1 MSLTMR
7 EILELDPLSRGRLVA
22 GAKGLD
28 NEVRW
33 VTIVEVLE
41 DVGRLEPGEL
51 LVTTA
56 YQLSE
61 EPWRQR
67 EYVEGLAAR
76 GLAGLA
82 VITGFYVDGVPA
94 PMREAADEVHLPL
107 IDLPP
112 TLNFSDITHA
122 VLERLVNR
130 QYELLHASEQ
140 IHSELTRLALEDAEL
155 AELVELMRRWT
166 TGEVVLW
173 SASGRPL
180 EGRPGDATQEV
191 LVGLIES
198 SPGGNPAEGSPLPTL
213 RFLLDDGEC
222 LVVPVRAGP
231 NLHGYISLTQSGAG
245 VRELEAVALGH
256 AATVA
261 ALLLSRKEAVNAE
274 TTRLRGEFMDAVLQ
288 AGERDRS
295 GVMARAVD
303 FGCHLDRPHAALI
316 LGGGRDSASPSAP
329 PSEGLPP
336 GQSWNGDRARVASLV
351 SDVLCSRVEG
361 FLLRPRR
368 EQLVVLAEVTS
379 AEEAEAVGEAL
390 VCLTDSLEEPLRVG
404 VGMVAYD
411 LLDFERSVREA
422 EVAYRL
428 GPLVGLEQGVV
439 PYESLGLFR
448 TAVELEQKGVS
459 LGDLCRTALGGLFAD
474 DQRIRRLRETVD
486 AFFRNHGNLQATAD
500 SLYVHRHTLRYRL
513 KRVESITGR
522 DLKDPMDR
530 LSLHFGLV
538 LFRYLE
544 ATDNLN

>member
-1 MSLTMR
+1 MPLTMR
-7 EILELDPLSRGRLVA
+7 EILELDPLGRGRLVA

-61 EPWRQR
+61 EPSRQR
-67 EYVEGLAAR
+67 EYVEGLAER

-82 VITGFYVDGVPA
+82 VITGFYVDEIPA
-94 PMREAADEVHLPL
+94 GMREAADEARLPL

-112 TLNFSDITHA
+112 TINFSDITHA

-140 IHSELTRLALEDAEL
+140 VHSELTRLALEDAEL
-155 AELVELMRRWT
+155 AELVEVMGRWT

-173 SASGRPL
+173 NASGQPV
-180 EGRPGDATQEV
+180 EGSPGDAVQEV
-191 LVGLIES
+191 LAGLIET
-198 SPGGNPAEGSPLPTL
+198 SPAGHPSEGVPLPTL

-231 NLHGYISLTQSGAG
+231 NLYGYVTLTHRGG
-245 VRELEAVALGH
+245 RIRELEAVALGH

-274 TTRLRGEFMDAVLQ
+274 TARLQGEFMDAVLQ

-295 GVMARAVD
+295 GVIARAAD
-303 FGCHLDRPHAALI
+303 FGCRLDRPHAALI
-316 LGGGRDSASPSAP
+316 LGGGCGSESPSQGE
-329 PSEGLPP
+329 SP
-336 GQSWNGDRARVASLV
+336 GQRWNGGRARITSLA

-361 FLLRPRR
+361 FLLRPRKD
-368 EQLVVLAEVTS
+368 QLVILAEVTS

-390 VCLTDSLEEPLRVG
+390 LSLADSLGEPLRVG
-404 VGMVAYD
+404 VGTVAHD
-411 LLDFERSVREA
+411 LADFEQSVREA

-428 GPLVGLEQGVV
+428 GPLAGFEQGVV
-439 PYESLGLFR
+439 PYERLGLFR

-459 LGDLCRTALGGLFAD
+459 LDELCRTSLGGLVAD

-530 LSLHFGLV
+530 LSLHFGTV

-544 ATDNLN
+544 ATNDRI

>member
-1 MSLTMR
+1 VSLTMR

-56 YQLSE
+56 YQLNE
-61 EPWRQR
+61 EPLRQR
-67 EYVEGLAAR
+67 KYVEGLAAR

-82 VITGFYVDGVPA
+82 VITGFYLDEIPA
-94 PMREAADEVHLPL
+94 AMREAADEVRLPL

-130 QYELLHASEQ
+130 QYELLHASEEV
-140 IHSELTRLALEDAEL
+140 HSELTRLALEDAEL
-155 AELVELMRRWT
+155 AELVELMGRWT

-173 SASGRPL
+173 NASGLPV
-180 EGRPGDATQEV
+180 EGRPSDATQEV
-191 LVGLIES
+191 LAGLIET
-198 SPGGNPAEGSPLPTL
+198 SPAGNPSEGVPLPTL
-213 RFLLDDGEC
+213 RFVLDDGEC

-231 NLHGYISLTQSGAG
+231 NLHGYISLAQSRGR
-245 VRELEAVALGH
+245 VRELEAVALRH

-261 ALLLSRKEAVNAE
+261 ALLLSRREAVNAE

-295 GVMARAVD
+295 GVVARAAD

-316 LGGGRDSASPSAP
+316 LGSGRDSEP
-329 PSEGLPP
+329 PSQGVSP
-336 GQSWNGDRARVASLV
+336 GQGWNGDRARVASLV

-361 FLLRPRR
+361 FLLRQGKG
-368 EQLVVLAEVTS
+368 QLVVLAEVTS
-379 AEEAEAVGEAL
+379 AEEAQAVGEAL
-390 VCLTDSLEEPLRVG
+390 LSLTDSLEEPLRVG
-404 VGMVAYD
+404 VGMVAHD
-411 LLDFERSVREA
+411 LMDFERSVREA

-428 GPLVGLEQGVV
+428 GPLIGSEQGVV
-439 PYESLGLFR
+439 SYESLGLFR

-459 LGDLCRTALGGLFAD
+459 LDELCRTALGGLFAD
-474 DQRIRRLRETVD
+474 DQRIRRLRGTVD
-486 AFFRNHGNLQATAD
+486 AFFSNHGNLQATAD

-544 ATDNLN
+544 ATNNLT

>member
-1 MSLTMR
+1 VPLTMR
-7 EILELDPLSRGRLVA
+7 EILELDPLGRGRLVA
-22 GAKGLD
+22 GANGLD

-61 EPWRQR
+61 EPLRQR
-67 EYVEGLAAR
+67 EYVAGLAER

-82 VITGFYVDGVPA
+82 VITGFYVDEIPA
-94 PMREAADEVHLPL
+94 GMREAADEARLPL

-112 TLNFSDITHA
+112 TINFSDITHA

-130 QYELLHASEQ
+130 QYELLDASEQ
-140 IHSELTRLALEDAEL
+140 VHSELTRLALEDAEL
-155 AELVELMRRWT
+155 AELIEMMGRWT

-173 SASGRPL
+173 NAFGHPV
-180 EGRPGDATQEV
+180 EGRLDDAVQEV
-191 LVGLIES
+191 LAGLIETS
-198 SPGGNPAEGSPLPTL
+198 SAGHPSAGVPLPTL

-222 LVVPVRAGP
+222 LVVPVHAGP
-231 NLHGYISLTQSGAG
+231 NLYGYVTLTHRGG
-245 VRELEAVALGH
+245 RIRELEAVALGH

-261 ALLLSRKEAVNAE
+261 ALLLSRREAVDAE
-274 TTRLRGEFMDAVLQ
+274 TARLQGEFMDAVLQ

-295 GVMARAVD
+295 GVIARAAD

-316 LGGGRDSASPSAP
+316 LGGGCDSESLSQGESPW
-329 PSEGLPP
+329 
-336 GQSWNGDRARVASLV
+336 QRWNGGRARITSLA

-361 FLLRPRR
+361 FLLRPRK
-368 EQLVVLAEVTS
+368 EQLVILAEVTS
-379 AEEAEAVGEAL
+379 AEEAKTVGEAL
-390 VCLTDSLEEPLRVG
+390 LSLADSLGEPLRVG
-404 VGMVAYD
+404 VGMVAHD
-411 LLDFERSVREA
+411 LMDFERSVREA

-428 GPLVGLEQGVV
+428 GPLIDFEQGVV
-439 PYESLGLFR
+439 PYERLGLFR

-459 LGDLCRTALGGLFAD
+459 LDELCRTSLGGLVAD
-474 DQRIRRLRETVD
+474 DQRIRRLRGTVD

-530 LSLHFGLV
+530 LSLHFGIV

-544 ATDNLN
+544 ATNDGI